1 MEINITTQSLN
12 NSSVDPTV
20 NESIITNVQ
29 SQPDLLQ
36 EALRL
41 QAHARSEAE
50 KDIAAIKA
58 KGHPIYYSDGD
69 RLIRENADG
78 QKFYY
83 EPQPDGTEIILE
95 EVE

>member
-1 MEINITTQSLN
+1 M
-12 NSSVDPTV
+12 
-20 NESIITNVQ
+20 TNVQ
-29 SQPDLLQ
+29 IKSDLLQ

-41 QAHARSEAE
+41 QAHARAEAE

-78 QKFYY
+78 KKFYY
-83 EPQPDGTEIILE
+83 QAQPDGTDLILG